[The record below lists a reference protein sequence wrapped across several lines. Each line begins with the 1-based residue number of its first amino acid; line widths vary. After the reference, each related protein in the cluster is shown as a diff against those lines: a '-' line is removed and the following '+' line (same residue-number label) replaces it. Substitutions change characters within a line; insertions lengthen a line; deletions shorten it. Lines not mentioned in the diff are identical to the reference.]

1 MKLALLQT
9 QLHWE
14 APDKNRQSLANELAD
29 LAPVDLVVLPE
40 MFTTGFSMGAE
51 ALAETM
57 AGPTVSWMQ
66 AMARAHQVVFCG
78 SVIIESERG
87 YTNRLLWVGPEGS
100 VEYYDKRH
108 LFRMSEEH
116 QHYTPGIDRLSTTI
130 AGFNCCPLICYDLR
144 FPVFSRT
151 QATDTDLLIYVANW
165 PAKRA
170 THWRTLLQARAIENQ
185 CYVVGVN
192 RLGTD
197 GNRVAYQGDSM
208 VVDFQG
214 EVLRDATDRRG
225 WHYATLDLNA
235 LKDYRA
241 AFPAWMDQDDFTLTR

>member
-66 AMARAHQVVFCG
+66 AMARAHQAVFCG

-151 QATDTDLLIYVANW
+151 QATDTDLSLI
-165 PAKRA
+165 
-170 THWRTLLQARAIENQ
+170 HI
-185 CYVVGVN
+185 
-192 RLGTD
+192 
-197 GNRVAYQGDSM
+197 
-208 VVDFQG
+208 
-214 EVLRDATDRRG
+214 
-225 WHYATLDLNA
+225 
-235 LKDYRA
+235 
-241 AFPAWMDQDDFTLTR
+241 